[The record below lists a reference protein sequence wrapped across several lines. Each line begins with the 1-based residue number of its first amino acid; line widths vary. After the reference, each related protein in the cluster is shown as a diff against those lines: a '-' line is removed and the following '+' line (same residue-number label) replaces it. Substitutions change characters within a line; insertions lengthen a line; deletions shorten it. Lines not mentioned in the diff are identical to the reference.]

1 MRLACAVLAAD
12 HCGHGVASTSSR
24 FIAIVR
30 TSPPSGR
37 RPRTTSWPSFTSW
50 AGARSQLEL
59 PAQAAVSVDHEARI
73 RLCTGR
79 SPTSRAARQVHLSS
93 PVRSTRRLHERTACH
108 TCCRRRTPGR
118 EDPPAEARHRIRNL
132 ARAICSRR
140 DPMRT
145 RGRRQVGFAATLW
158 LVRRR
163 ATEQTQRPGQGQR
176 APRCTTAALG
186 CAPGGAT
193 ARRAPRSETA
203 RRACPLVSSS
213 DRHRARIVDH
223 DSVSCSGRLAYRMG
237 ATTAC

>member
-1 MRLACAVLAAD
+1 VASARPESAQPQPQPTLEVACAVLAAD

-30 TSPPSGR
+30 ASPPSGR

-132 ARAICSRR
+132 APAICSRR

-145 RGRRQVGFAATLW
+145 RGPRQVGFAAALW

-163 ATEQTQRPGQGQR
+163 GSRQASR
-176 APRCTTAALG
+176 A
-186 CAPGGAT
+186 
-193 ARRAPRSETA
+193 
-203 RRACPLVSSS
+203 
-213 DRHRARIVDH
+213 
-223 DSVSCSGRLAYRMG
+223 
-237 ATTAC
+237 